1 MLDEISGLGA
11 GWLDRLL
18 RSSKARPGRT
28 REGAATDT
36 DQGGEAELTVSA
48 ELNALLDRI
57 KGAETMRKG
66 LVHAVMEKLDRGE
79 LVTSETVR
87 EAAEKILR
95 EGP

>member
-18 RSSKARPGRT
+18 RSSKAKAGRT
-28 REGAATDT
+28 EK
-36 DQGGEAELTVSA
+36 GESADLAEDDKAELAISPD
-48 ELNALLDRI
+48 LSALLDRI

-66 LVHAVMEKLDRGE
+66 LVHAVIKKLNRGA

-87 EAAEKILR
+87 DAAEKILR

>member
-28 REGAATDT
+28 EQGAGTDS
-36 DQGGEAELTVSA
+36 DQVDEAELSISA

-57 KGAETMRKG
+57 RGAETMRKG
-66 LVHAVMEKLDRGE
+66 LVHAVMEKLERGE

>member
-18 RSSKARPGRT
+18 RSKKAKSTRADGEGRPKS
-28 REGAATDT
+28 A
-36 DQGGEAELTVSA
+36 GGDEAELDVSS
-48 ELNALLDRI
+48 ELRALLGRV

-66 LVHAVMEKLDRGE
+66 LVHAVVEKLNRGE

>member
-1 MLDEISGLGA
+1 MLDEISGLNA

-18 RSSKARPGRT
+18 RGGKARAGRAAEAGDAEPG
-28 REGAATDT
+28 
-36 DQGGEAELTVSA
+36 QGDEPELAVSA
-48 ELNALLDRI
+48 ELRALLDRI

-66 LVHAVMEKLDRGE
+66 LVHAVLEKLERGE